1 MAINPIDLLEAL
13 GPRARATFKHLTEQ
27 VDLPAGQTLF
37 RQGATPDA
45 MYLVVAGSLGVYV
58 YGPAHE
64 HQLIALIGSGETVG
78 EMGVISGAPRSATII
93 AIRDCELLK
102 LTKAH
107 FDLLQK
113 REPKLMVE
121 LNRIL
126 VHRLRQSTRGTKMR
140 LEPRMTAILP
150 AVETV
155 QTEIVARRL
164 ASLME
169 AEGENIRIIGPHN
182 PKRPTKWF
190 AEQESKHDHVFL
202 CASLDSHE
210 WIRISARQ
218 ADRII
223 VVARANDPVQSSLTG
238 DFLQQRA
245 NHQLLDLVLLHE
257 NPALMP
263 VNTSAW
269 LDLLPVIRHF
279 HIREHEPDDWA
290 RLARVVRG
298 HAVGLVLSGG
308 GARAYAHIGALR
320 AIMEHKVDFDFIGGT
335 SMGAIIGANLAM
347 DWSIDDIADHIQQTF
362 VHSSPLSDLTLPL
375 ISLFKGRKVDQLL
388 ENHFGNL
395 EIPDLQL
402 PFYCVSSNLSDG
414 TLYVHR
420 KGRVRDALRA
430 SVALPG
436 VLPPVIADDRVLV
449 DGAVLNNLPVD
460 VMRGLHRGPIIA
472 IDVTRDR
479 ALTPEM
485 LALSQSHRRFWFD
498 HLRNPPI
505 VSIMMRAGTVSSDVE
520 IERQASNASLVIEP
534 PLGDI
539 DIHDWSAF
547 DRAVSIGYEH
557 TAKILPRSLKL
568 LRRLR
573 RIRLE

>member
-1 MAINPIDLLEAL
+1 MKVQEPGKRLLAILCGMLLLVSLMGQAEEHSPAGLLEVEAAESQAR
-13 GPRARATFKHLTEQ
+13 PR
-27 VDLPAGQTLF
+27 
-37 RQGATPDA
+37 
-45 MYLVVAGSLGVYV
+45 
-58 YGPAHE
+58 
-64 HQLIALIGSGETVG
+64 I
-78 EMGVISGAPRSATII
+78 
-93 AIRDCELLK
+93 
-102 LTKAH
+102 
-107 FDLLQK
+107 
-113 REPKLMVE
+113 
-121 LNRIL
+121 
-126 VHRLRQSTRGTKMR
+126 
-140 LEPRMTAILP
+140 
-150 AVETV
+150 
-155 QTEIVARRL
+155 
-164 ASLME
+164 
-169 AEGENIRIIGPHN
+169 
-182 PKRPTKWF
+182 
-190 AEQESKHDHVFL
+190 
-202 CASLDSHE
+202 
-210 WIRISARQ
+210 
-218 ADRII
+218 
-223 VVARANDPVQSSLTG
+223 
-238 DFLQQRA
+238 
-245 NHQLLDLVLLHE
+245 
-257 NPALMP
+257 
-263 VNTSAW
+263 
-269 LDLLPVIRHF
+269 
-279 HIREHEPDDWA
+279 
-290 RLARVVRG
+290 
-298 HAVGLVLSGG
+298 GLVLGGG
-308 GARAYAHIGALR
+308 GARGAAHIGVIRELER
-320 AIMEHKVDFDFIGGT
+320 MRIPIDAIVGT

-485 LALSQSHRRFWFD
+485 LALSHRRFWFD

>member
-1 MAINPIDLLEAL
+1 MATNPLDFLEAL
-13 GPRARATFKHLTEQ
+13 GPRVRATVKRLTERLE
-27 VDLPAGQTLF
+27 LPAGQTLF
-37 RQGATPDA
+37 HQGAPSDA
-45 MYLVVAGSLGVYV
+45 MYLVVAGSLGVYIQ
-58 YGPAHE
+58 GPSHE
-64 HQLIALIGSGETVG
+64 RQLIALIGSGETVG

-102 LTKAH
+102 LSKAH

-113 REPKLMVE
+113 REPALMVE

-126 VHRLRQSTRGTKMR
+126 VHRLRQRSRGLHVR
-140 LEPRMTAILP
+140 LEPRTTAILP
-150 AVETV
+150 ATETV

-164 ASLME
+164 ASLLE
-169 AEGENIRIIGPHN
+169 AEGENIRLIGPHD

-190 AEQESKHDHVFL
+190 AGQESKHDRVFL
-202 CASLDSHE
+202 YANPDAPE
-210 WIRISARQ
+210 WIRLAALQ
-218 ADRII
+218 ADRIV
-223 VVARANDPVQSSLTG
+223 VVARAGDPVQSMLPG

-245 NHQLLDLVLLHE
+245 DHQLLDLVLLHE
-257 NPALMP
+257 TPGVRP

-269 LDLLPVIRHF
+269 LELLPVNRHF
-279 HIREHEPDDWA
+279 HIRAHEPDDWA
-290 RLARVVRG
+290 RLARVIRG
-298 HAVGLVLSGG
+298 HAAGLVLSGG

-320 AIMEHKVDFDFIGGT
+320 AIEDHNVEIDFIGGT
-335 SMGAIIGANLAM
+335 SMGAIIGADLAM
-347 DWSIDDIADHIQQTF
+347 GRSIDDITDHIRQTF
-362 VHSSPLSDLTLPL
+362 VHGSPLSDLTLPL

-388 ENHFGNL
+388 KAHFGDL
-395 EIPDLQL
+395 EIPDLWR

-414 TLYVHR
+414 TLHVHR

-436 VLPPVIADDRVLV
+436 VLPPVIAGERVLV
-449 DGAVLNNLPVD
+449 DGAVLDNLPVD
-460 VMRGLHRGPIIA
+460 VMRGIHRGPIIA

-485 LALSQSHRRFWFD
+485 LTLSRRRPWIER
-498 HLRNPPI
+498 LRNPPI
-505 VSIMMRAGTVSSDVE
+505 ISIMMRAGTVSSDVE
-520 IERQASNASLVIEP
+520 IERQARNASLVIEP

-557 TAKILPRSLKL
+557 TGKVLPESLDL

-573 RIRLE
+573 RARLE